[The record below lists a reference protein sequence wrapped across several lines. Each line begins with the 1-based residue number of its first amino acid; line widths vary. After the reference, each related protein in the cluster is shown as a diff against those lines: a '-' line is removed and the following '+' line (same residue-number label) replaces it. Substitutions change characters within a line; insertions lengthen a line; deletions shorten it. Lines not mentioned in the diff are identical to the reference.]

1 MANNLVDYLAQL
13 RASDPKRANWIMD
26 CPNVGT
32 NDFGFIKVK
41 LCKEIIAGSQVTYDF
56 KSAYSTNPTISPVL
70 SRAKATVTAIWI
82 PVSLYVPALRDGIE
96 VKAGK
101 SDYSFPT
108 VNFDYASV
116 RTDFQSSEPDS
127 LTRTNGAKLP
137 YIPAN
142 SIFTE
147 LGMWRP
153 YFQPIGFCKT
163 SAVTVFP
170 EAKNAIP
177 LLGYYDFYRNF
188 YLNTQDVS
196 FPVRTTGYSVRRI
209 ERPEAH
215 TPVRYVAQDPVD
227 TYVRRVDLDFMFRDI
242 RRVGMGYPQG
252 DGGYNITGHIA
263 ALFGATLSQ
272 HNRMFPV
279 KNVTTFTEGE
289 EPVTVAYNDNHYG
302 ELRATYMPDY
312 YTAYLSEDNV
322 EYERNTARVQV
333 DDDGYITMEQIY
345 HAQRVQNFIRRTV
358 FRNSDYTEFI
368 DAQYGVTPP
377 TTLTK
382 PLFLGSVS
390 TWLDFNDV
398 TSMAQTSDSD
408 EIENNTNLGSRCSL
422 GFGRMITGKLID
434 NDKRPFVSFLA
445 KEPGYFM
452 VLEHIVPEVSYFT
465 GFNPM
470 YDKRSLGSLYY
481 PAFEKDGYQ
490 DKQFKYLNEQ
500 IIDDFNG
507 IPPQHSYEQY
517 NVSYAQELAWWEYM
531 TDYAKMSGQMVE
543 PGVYR
548 HWVFHRDVRPSRQ
561 MSMQDGQVFA
571 SWNGYYLRDMRTT
584 YVTPEDFNGIFANV
598 NGLDNIQTYY
608 NHQFKVFQPIS
619 HRFLSF

>member
-13 RASDPKRANWIMD
+13 RASDPKRANWVMD

-41 LCKEIIAGSQVTYDF
+41 LCKEIIAGSQVSYDF

-82 PVSLYVPALRDGIE
+82 PVSLYVPALRDGVQ

-101 SDYSFPT
+101 DDYSFPT
-108 VNFDYASV
+108 INFDYSQVLSV
-116 RTDFQSSEPDS
+116 FRNLVNDDS
-127 LTRTNGAKLP
+127 VLKAGNKLP

-147 LGMWRP
+147 LCMWRP
-153 YFQPIGFCKT
+153 YFQPIGFVR
-163 SAVTVFP
+163 SEDDAVFP

-188 YLNTQDVS
+188 YLNTQNDDVPFRS
-196 FPVRTTGYSVRRI
+196 KGYSVRRWVS
-209 ERPEAH
+209 P
-215 TPVRYVAQDPVD
+215 TS
-227 TYVRRVDLDFMFRDI
+227 FREHYIVQSAEDINISRDAFDNLFAGI
-242 RRVGMGYPQG
+242 RRLGGNYPQG
-252 DGGYNITGHIA
+252 DGAFDVTAYFSRFIGGD
-263 ALFGATLSQ
+263 LSSP
-272 HNRMFPV
+272 NYFFPLKKV
-279 KNVTTFTEGE
+279 LDIDDDGE
-289 EPVTVAYNDNHYG
+289 ISYVAYNDNHYG
-302 ELRATYMPDY
+302 ELRATYLPDY
-312 YTAYLSEDNV
+312 YTGYLSNDNV
-322 EYERNTARVQV
+322 EYERNTARVQA
-333 DDDGYITMEQIY
+333 DDEGYITMEQIY

-358 FRNSDYTEFI
+358 FRNSDYAEFI
-368 DAQYGVTPP
+368 DAEYGITPP

-408 EIENNTNLGSRCSL
+408 EIEKNTSLGSRCSL

-434 NDKRPFVSFLA
+434 KDNRPFVSFLA

-452 VLEHIVPEVSYFT
+452 VLEHIVPEVSYFA
-465 GFNPM
+465 GFLPM

-500 IIDDFNG
+500 IVDDFNN
-507 IPPQHSYEQY
+507 IAPYHKFSNY
-517 NVSYAQELAWWEYM
+517 NAAYAQEPAWWEYM
-531 TDYAKMSGQMVE
+531 TEYSKMSGQMVE

-548 HWVFHRDVRPSRQ
+548 HWTFNREVVPHRVLRSGEYKWGDYAP
-561 MSMQDGQVFA
+561 
-571 SWNGYYLRDMRTT
+571 RDMRNS
-584 YVTPEDFNGIFANV
+584 YVTPELFNGIFANI
-598 NGLDNIQTYY
+598 NGLDNFQTYY
-608 NHQFKVFQPIS
+608 KHEFHVFQPIS
-619 HRFLSF
+619 HRFQSF

>member
-13 RASDPKRANWIMD
+13 RSADPKRANWVLD

-41 LCKEIIAGSQVTYDF
+41 LCKEVIAGSKVTYDF

-82 PVSLYVPALRDGIE
+82 PISLYVPALRDGVQ

-101 SDYSFPT
+101 DDYSFPT
-108 VNFDYASV
+108 INFNYQNV
-116 RTDFQSSEPDS
+116 RDLYRETSSDS
-127 LTRTNGAKLP
+127 LVASSGKGLP

-153 YFQPIGFCKT
+153 YFQPIGFCM
-163 SAVTVFP
+163 SGDVAVFP

-188 YLNTQDVS
+188 YMNTQTEYTP
-196 FPVRTTGYSVRRI
+196 FRRRGYSVRRFVNPAI
-209 ERPEAH
+209 GNVEYHSQAAYDINISRADFDELFG
-215 TPVRYVAQDPVD
+215 T
-227 TYVRRVDLDFMFRDI
+227 VRRV
-242 RRVGMGYPQG
+242 GSNYSQG
-252 DGGYNITGHIA
+252 DGNFDITSFLGRLIGGGYDDNY
-263 ALFGATLSQ
+263 F
-272 HNRMFPV
+272 FPP
-279 KNVTTFTEGE
+279 KPVTTIGDSPDE
-289 EPVTVAYNDNHYG
+289 VNVAYNDNHYG
-302 ELRATYMPDY
+302 ELRATYLPDY
-312 YTAYLSEDNV
+312 YTAYLSTENV
-322 EYERNTARVQV
+322 EYERNIARVQA

-358 FRNSDYTEFI
+358 FRNSDYSEFI
-368 DAQYGVTPP
+368 DAEYGVTPP

-422 GFGRMITGKLID
+422 GFGRMVTGKLID
-434 NDKRPFVSFLA
+434 KDKRPFVSFLA

-500 IIDDFNG
+500 IIEDFNS
-507 IPPQHSYEQY
+507 IPAMHPFEDY
-517 NVSYAQELAWWEYM
+517 NLSYAQELAWWEYM
-531 TDYAKMSGQMVE
+531 TEYGRMTGQMVE

-548 HWVFHRDVRPSRQ
+548 HWVFYRDVKPRRN
-561 MSMQDGQVFA
+561 MTTGGVRWAENVLTTMCD
-571 SWNGYYLRDMRTT
+571 T
-584 YVTPEDFNGIFANV
+584 YVQPEDFNGIFANI
-598 NGLDNIQTYY
+598 NGLDNFQTYY
-608 NHQFKVFQPIS
+608 KHEFNVYQPIS
-619 HRFLSF
+619 HRFQSF